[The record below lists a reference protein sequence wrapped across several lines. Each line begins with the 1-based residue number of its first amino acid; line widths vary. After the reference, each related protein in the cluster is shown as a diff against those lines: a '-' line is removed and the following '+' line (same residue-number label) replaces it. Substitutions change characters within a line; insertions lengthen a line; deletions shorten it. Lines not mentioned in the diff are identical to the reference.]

1 MVYIITFFVSLAA
14 ATILPFSSEATLL
27 YYIHHGHNLWALF
40 VVAGLGNILGSVINY
55 AIGLKG
61 ITYLL
66 AYKKISKEQLNKSQN
81 IFKRYG
87 AYALLLSWVPIIGDP
102 LTLVA
107 GALKYDFK
115 RFLLFVSIAKLGR
128 YAILI
133 FGYLIFK

>member
-1 MVYIITFFVSLAA
+1 MVYLITFFVSLAA
-14 ATILPFSSEATLL
+14 ATILPFSSEATLF
-27 YYIHHGHNLWALF
+27 YYIHNGHNLWALF
-40 VVAGLGNILGSVINY
+40 VAAGLGNILGSVINY
-55 AIGLKG
+55 AIGRKG
-61 ITYLL
+61 IAYLL
-66 AYKKISKEQLNKSQN
+66 VHKKISKEQLNKSQN

-87 AYALLLSWVPIIGDP
+87 AYALLLSWVPLIGDP

-115 RFLLFVSIAKLGR
+115 RFLLFVSIAKLSR